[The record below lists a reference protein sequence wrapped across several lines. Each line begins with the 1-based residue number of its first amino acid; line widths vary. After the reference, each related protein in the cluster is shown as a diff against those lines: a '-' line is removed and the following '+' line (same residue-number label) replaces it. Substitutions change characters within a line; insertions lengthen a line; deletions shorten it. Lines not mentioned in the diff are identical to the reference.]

1 MQFID
6 RMTPSPATAPQPDKD
21 INDEWNE
28 YVEEQREQELMR
40 IIKEE
45 NLREK
50 ETCEFIAQSFADG
63 FVTTTALAITKVMPP
78 CSSSEV
84 AQSIVKQRN
93 MPSSTNSP
101 HSSTSITIFDLLII
115 NISMQSAQM

>member
-1 MQFID
+1 MRDKRGLIMQFID
-6 RMTPSPATAPQPDKD
+6 RMTPSPATTPQPDKD

-50 ETCEFIAQSFADG
+50 ETREFIAQSFADG
-63 FVTTTALAITKVMPP
+63 FVTTTGLAITKVLPPMPIFGGGAVNR
-78 CSSSEV
+78 E
-84 AQSIVKQRN
+84 AKKQAVLDKLTAFFN
-93 MPSSTNSP
+93 KY
-101 HSSTSITIFDLLII
+101 F
-115 NISMQSAQM
+115 NI